1 MIPVM
6 SQGITQRALTAGQD
20 VASRSTLFSIL
31 LIFFIWVPAVLAA
44 APSKFPY
51 IPATILAPTL
61 TTNNETA
68 TPSKAY
74 VFRQKDENVEF
85 LSIDIGAV
93 VDGENGWETL
103 VDKLPF
109 MEGKSETTIYSP
121 VLAEN
126 GHLIVYVGDCD
137 SSTAYEIW
145 TYTPSNDA
153 DDSPSWEKQST
164 SAADDVSNP
173 APNFLGASI
182 SFSSQIQPTVSDPV
196 LYTFGGVCSKASDE
210 ITSWQYLGRYSNQ
223 MRKVSLT
230 SDSQYRISLVPSK
243 GPVREAGFTL
253 TGLLPSLN
261 YRGETVTQ
269 RSNYVLLG
277 GHTQE
282 AFVNM
287 STAAVW
293 NLPEESWSFVNI
305 NAPSARSEELRA
317 DAVYASQQSGT
328 VAIDSRSGHT
338 TILSEDGSTLVMLG
352 GWVGNVNR
360 AAQPQLAILR
370 MGASYD
376 DWQWVV
382 PDSQPSGNGIY
393 GHAAALLPGNVMMI
407 YGGYDITPPDWAKS
421 KRQLGSNGP
430 QFLNLTTMAWETA
443 YANPFYT
450 GEKPPTSSGGS
461 TSNSGSGSSSGG
473 EAGKGENDKAKKLGL
488 GIGLGIGIP
497 LLIAIAALVFFY
509 RRHSKR
515 RRTMRDDAIRALAQD
530 RALFLQNGDMSERD
544 YDTGYDSFSWNP
556 QSWYTGGPNA
566 YDNGAR
572 SLGYET
578 LRGAQNRNSLPI
590 HPALQVPRKPVS
602 RSSRGIYQPAGG
614 PMASGIHPI
623 YEADEDAEQH
633 ENKADKQTRGN
644 ESSGSDSANEP
655 HTPTSQPYSDPF
667 STPIAPAAPV
677 LYPQG
682 RSATTPSPEHYQVDP
697 EVQDWMSDL
706 DAAECLLAR
715 MNRRQSGRTSPT
727 KASIRSSVPGDE
739 DSRTGSNLSD
749 RSAISVARSAS
760 GRSYLRPLSFG
771 LGFGAGI
778 ATDGRA
784 ESSSSSNPSYNTAK
798 SNFTTLQAE
807 GPNLLYSN
815 GGNEP
820 DHPDRRHADDH
831 YDEQDD
837 DFIPVPGSPSK
848 MKPRQGWLG
857 SLRRVFSSSAGPTH
871 EPMREPSP
879 TRPSM
884 ERVSADYEARPLG
897 LSSIGGS
904 LLRRKQGKHA
914 WESEIGSSG
923 MGGSLT
929 VPVDS
934 EPRRSTETEWDI
946 ERAVEQ
952 RLVQVMFTV
961 PKEKLRVVNGESE
974 DDLETSM
981 SGLGMERLDLGPP
994 RDSRPSHNGDI
1005 VDEKRAFEEVSVAS
1019 HPLNESLSD
1028 LEDPFIEPRHELVSS
1043 ESEADFEDDDDG
1055 HSMHPHHFPE
1065 AAVRPLSV
1073 SSFQPPP
1080 TPEIPQRS
1088 TMRDTTS
1095 LRESEL
1101 LYTADMMRFEKPK
1114 TKVLEMVESIESRSR
1129 EGSPRRSR

>member
-1 MIPVM
+1 M
-6 SQGITQRALTAGQD
+6 
-20 VASRSTLFSIL
+20 L
-31 LIFFIWVPAVLAA
+31 LIFFTTWVPAVLAA

-61 TTNNETA
+61 TTNNETTTA
-68 TPSKAY
+68 SKAY

-93 VDGENGWETL
+93 IDGENGWETL

-137 SSTAYEIW
+137 SSTGFEVW

-164 SAADDVSNP
+164 SASDDVSNP

-210 ITSWQYLGRYSNQ
+210 VTSWQYLGRYSNQ

-230 SDSQYRISLVPSK
+230 SDSQYRISIVPSK

-382 PDSQPSGNGIY
+382 PDNQPSGNGIY

-430 QFLNLTTMAWETA
+430 H
-443 YANPFYT
+443 
-450 GEKPPTSSGGS
+450 GGS
-461 TSNSGSGSSSGG
+461 TSNSGSGSSSGE

-497 LLIAIAALVFFY
+497 LLIAIAALIFFY

-530 RALFLQNGDMSERD
+530 RALFLQNGDMSGRD

-633 ENKADKQTRGN
+633 ENKADKRTRGN
-644 ESSGSDSANEP
+644 ESSSSDSANEP
-655 HTPTSQPYSDPF
+655 QTPTSQPYSDPF

-727 KASIRSSVPGDE
+727 KASTRSSVLGDE

-760 GRSYLRPLSFG
+760 GRTYLRPLSFG

-784 ESSSSSNPSYNTAK
+784 GSSSSSNPSYNTAK
-798 SNFTTLQAE
+798 SNFTTLQTE

-815 GGNEP
+815 GGNEL
-820 DHPDRRHADDH
+820 DHHDRRHPNDH
-831 YDEQDD
+831 YDEQDE

-857 SLRRVFSSSAGPTH
+857 SLRRVFSLRSTS
-871 EPMREPSP
+871 
-879 TRPSM
+879 
-884 ERVSADYEARPLG
+884 LG
-897 LSSIGGS
+897 LEQYWR
-904 LLRRKQGKHA
+904 LPPAAEAGKHA
-914 WESEIGSSG
+914 WESEISSSG
-923 MGGSLT
+923 IGGSLT

-1005 VDEKRAFEEVSVAS
+1005 LDEKRAFEEVSVAS

-1043 ESEADFEDDDDG
+1043 ESDADFEDDDDE
-1055 HSMHPHHFPE
+1055 HSMHHHHFPE
-1065 AAVRPLSV
+1065 ATVRPLSV

-1114 TKVLEMVESIESRSR
+1114 TKVLEMVESIEGRSR